1 MFIVV
6 EVKILWGIA
15 IIAVMMTVV
24 LLKELVLCA
33 LTHFVSAYLGLSQ
46 LFNLMKTT
54 CLWEL
59 LVKHF
64 WLANSLFSEY
74 IYLKERNL
82 CQKLFVRKKS
92 VNDNCYLSK
101 ISRIYL
107 NELANTLIFH
117 GIYFC

>member
-15 IIAVMMTVV
+15 IIPVMMTVV

-33 LTHFVSAYLGLSQ
+33 LTHFVSA

-74 IYLKERNL
+74 IYLTERNL

-101 ISRIYL
+101 
-107 NELANTLIFH
+107 LAEFI
-117 GIYFC
+117 